1 MQKQNGG
8 FHDFAPSWMKAPDK
22 NGKMVCWLYSNEL
35 FHYNKLMY
43 WCNYIRYGLMW
54 DIE

>member
-35 FHYNKLMY
+35 YFIIINLFISVITLDM
-43 WCNYIRYGLMW
+43 G
-54 DIE
+54 